1 MSNCTSSAGR
11 PVATLRPTRLN
22 EQQSHDQTAGRIR
35 MTAHQ
40 QPRWPYLAVAAVGV
54 LDPSLPVKPLTHAA
68 NREAIVG
75 VERAGES

>member
-1 MSNCTSSAGR
+1 
-11 PVATLRPTRLN
+11 
-22 EQQSHDQTAGRIR
+22 
-35 MTAHQ
+35 
-40 QPRWPYLAVAAVGV
+40 V